1 MKKRISALLL
11 SAVLC
16 FALVGTAFAANNEI
30 AVNATTNGVTLNGTL
45 AEAKDYLMCSVTDAA
60 GQPLVLFNIYKEQI
74 PDGKVSNFVVPVTL
88 SSNQS
93 IKVSIINNDGT
104 PVSTTET
111 TVRGGSAGGG
121 GGGGGGSV
129 NTYSVTVNP
138 VANGSVSVS
147 PNNAAKGEKVTITV
161 KPSEGYVL
169 DTLTVK
175 DANGNVLTLTK
186 VNDTTYTFLMPN
198 TRVTVDASFKL
209 ADGAEISFSDVASDY
224 TFYNDIMWV
233 AGKGFMQGYDDGTF
247 RPNNN
252 TTRQAL
258 WMVLARIDGANPSS
272 MTAARTWAMNSNV
285 SDGTNPTNPMSR
297 QQMVTMLYRYAQMK
311 GYATSG
317 GISIAGYPDA
327 ASVASYAKDAM
338 SWAVGNGIVQGTTS
352 GALNPTGTASRA
364 HFAAFL
370 HRFCTTAGIA

>member
-1 MKKRISALLL
+1 MMKKFSALLL
-11 SAVLC
+11 SLALC
-16 FALVGTAFAANNEI
+16 LGLIGTAFAVDANVSVK
-30 AVNATTNGVTLNGTL
+30 AGTNGVTLTGTLQNGTYL
-45 AEAKDYLMCSVTDAA
+45 LCSIAKDGKPVAA
-60 GQPLVLFNIYKEQI
+60 FNIT
-74 PDGKVSNFVVPVTL
+74 PDDFTEGTNTL
-88 SSNQS
+88 SKKIDVALETGDTVTVSIPS
-93 IKVSIINNDGT
+93 KDGTDIKV
-104 PVSTTET
+104 EA
-111 TVRGGSAGGG
+111 TVPSGGSSGGG
-121 GGGGGGSV
+121 GGGGGGGQNGHAVRV
-129 NTYSVTVNP
+129 NS
-138 VANGSVSVS
+138 VANGTVTAN
-147 PNNAAKGEKVTITV
+147 PRNAVKGEKVTLTI
-161 KPSEGYVL
+161 KANQGYVL
-169 DTLTVK
+169 DNLTVK
-175 DANGNVLTLTK
+175 DANGNTLTLTK
-186 VNDTTYTFLMPN
+186 VNDTTYTFLMPDCA
-198 TRVTVDASFKL
+198 VTVDASFKL
-209 ADGAEISFSDVASDY
+209 ADGTEISFSDVASDY

-233 AGKGFMQGYDDGTF
+233 AGKGYMKGYDDGTF

-311 GYATSG
+311 GYSTTG

-327 ASVASYAKDAM
+327 GSVANYAKDAM